1 MPDLT
6 AKQLIRLALALLF
19 GGLCLLQP
27 AWAQT
32 KNLAPGFASIPKG
45 SALLL
50 MPLDV
55 ELFSLSAG
63 GITEPRAD
71 WTQAANAHMHTA
83 LNGRFAELGL
93 AKRELSEADADD
105 FAEVSALHAAVARAI
120 ALHHVQGGDFA
131 LPTKQGKL
139 DWSLGDAV
147 QPIRARS
154 GADYGL
160 FVWVRDSYASSERK
174 FTMFAMA
181 VLGVGITGGFQ
192 TGYASLVDLK
202 NGQVMWFNRLLRATG
217 DLREAAPAAETMRT
231 LLNGFPE
238 SK

>member
-1 MPDLT
+1 MLT
-6 AKQLIRLALALLF
+6 LPVRQLFRITLVLICS
-19 GGLCLLQP
+19 GLCCLQP
-27 AWAQT
+27 AWAQS

-45 SALLL
+45 STLLL

-71 WTQAANAHMHTA
+71 WTQSANAHMHSA
-83 LNGRFAELGL
+83 LNGRFVELGL
-93 AKRELSEADADD
+93 SKRELSEADADD
-105 FAEVSALHAAVARAI
+105 FAEVSALHAAVARSI
-120 ALHHVQGGDFA
+120 ALHHVQGGDLA

-147 QPIRARS
+147 QPIRDRS

-160 FVWVRDSYASSERK
+160 FVWVRDSYASAERK
-174 FTMFAMA
+174 LTMFALA
-181 VLGVGITGGFQ
+181 VLGVGVGGGFQ

-217 DLREAAPAAETMRT
+217 DLREAEPAKETMRI